1 MLFVGLVNPLESKET
16 ASEDATQS
24 TLKTPIC
31 FHFFFISPDCEQM
44 TTEISYGEKHPQRNS
59 VTTLTIV
66 VHHSIIILVV
76 SQIWVCDIRAP
87 TTVPSGPQRLSWI
100 CSHAPAKNDS
110 SQNHPQTPRGIWLDM
125 IRTRNSSSTSN
136 NDTVMTKNFP
146 QRQDQ

>member
-1 MLFVGLVNPLESKET
+1 MLFDGLVNPLESKGSACERCDT
-16 ASEDATQS
+16 EQGSYIHSAK
-24 TLKTPIC
+24 LL
-31 FHFFFISPDCEQM
+31 ISPEQM
-44 TTEISYGEKHPQRNS
+44 TTEISYREKHPQRNS
-59 VTTLTIV
+59 VTTLWIV
-66 VHHSIIILVV
+66 VHCSIIILVV